1 MTDLSA
7 SSRASV
13 YARITDQIIA
23 AMERGAGSLRMP
35 WHHDG
40 AAVSRPINVMT
51 QKPYRGVNV
60 LALWASADAANYET
74 GIWGT
79 FKQFQSLGA
88 QIRKGERATL
98 GVVWKPFAPGD
109 TTDAAPVDGVKPR
122 WFARGFSL
130 FNAAQVDNYDPPVAP
145 SLPDSARITHADSF
159 IAALGMR
166 IISGGGEAYYRP
178 STDTIHVPPF
188 ERFVDAE
195 TAIAV
200 TLHECAHATG
210 APQRLDRDLSGRFG
224 SNAYAMEEAVAELT
238 ASFVLADLSIAHEP
252 RPDHAAYLSSW
263 LTVLKEDSSAIFT
276 AASKAQ
282 AAADWMNARQAQVKA
297 AA

>member
-1 MTDLSA
+1 MTDSSA

-13 YARITDQIIA
+13 YARITDQIIT

-40 AAVSRPINVMT
+40 AAVSRPINVLT
-51 QKPYRGVNV
+51 QKPYRGVNI
-60 LALWASADAANYET
+60 LALWASARAANYQT
-74 GIWGT
+74 DIWGT

-88 QIRKGERATL
+88 HIRKGERATL
-98 GVVWKPFAPGD
+98 GVIWKPFTPGD
-109 TTDAAPVDGVKPR
+109 AADAAPVHGVKPR

-145 SLPDSARITHADSF
+145 SLPDSARNAHADAF

-166 IISGGGEAYYRP
+166 IIPGGSEAYYRP
-178 STDTIHVPPF
+178 STDTIHLPPF
-188 ERFVDAE
+188 ERFVDAQ

-210 APQRLDRDLSGRFG
+210 APHRLARDLSGRFG
-224 SNAYAMEEAVAELT
+224 SYAYAMEEAVAELT

-263 LTVLKEDSSAIFT
+263 LTVLKEDPGAIFA

-282 AAADWMNARQAQVKA
+282 AAADWMNARQAQLKTA
-297 AA
+297 A